1 MSIHRR
7 DYLRSLAGGALTL
20 APPRRP
26 PNVVLIMT
34 DDQGYG
40 DLSLHGNPHLRT
52 PNLDTLARQGIEFT
66 RFYVSPV
73 CAPTR
78 ASLLTGRYNLRCG
91 VWGVTH
97 GKETMRP
104 EETTLAR
111 TLRQAGYRTALIGK
125 WHLGEHY
132 PYVPHARGFD
142 HFVGFRTGH
151 WMNYFDSTLELN
163 GKPYPTKGYITDA
176 LTDEAIRF
184 IEANRAR
191 PFFLY
196 LPYNAP
202 HSPFQV
208 PERYFR
214 PFKEQGLPDAVAAP
228 YAMVA
233 NLDENIGRLMGR
245 LDQMGLAGDT
255 IVVFLTD
262 NGPNGQRYNAG
273 LRAAKGSVY
282 EGGVRVPFFIRWPGR
297 LEAGR
302 RIEHIAAHIDVYPT
316 LLELCGVP
324 LPNHQLPLDGKSLAS
339 LLSGKAAGWPD
350 RILFTHREAE
360 RNPSGTYPGAVRTQR
375 FNLVNG
381 KELYEISVDPGEQH
395 DVAAKYPEK
404 VRELRTA
411 YEAWYAVAGP
421 QCGFTRRPIPVGYAE
436 EPLAVLPAPQSYPHG
451 HLRFHGGPGYAH
463 DWLTGWTSLE
473 DWVEWEIDVARP
485 GPFEVSLRYLC
496 PASEVGAKI
505 RLIVAGKT
513 LEGVIRE
520 ATPMERKPNR
530 AVFPNEGYPEMH
542 WGTLPLGRLELPAGH
557 TRLAVRALAKPAATV
572 MDLKEVWLRKQ

>member
-1 MSIHRR
+1 MS
-7 DYLRSLAGGALTL
+7 
-20 APPRRP
+20 
-26 PNVVLIMT
+26 

-52 PNLDTLARQGIEFT
+52 PNLDALARQGTEFT
-66 RFYVSPV
+66 RFYASPV

-104 EETTLAR
+104 EETTLAQA
-111 TLRQAGYRTALIGK
+111 LRQAGYRAALIGK

-132 PYVPHARGFD
+132 PYVPHARGFEQ
-142 HFVGFRTGH
+142 FIGFRTGH
-151 WMNYFDSTLELN
+151 WMNYFDSLLELN
-163 GKPYPTKGYITDA
+163 GKPYPTKGYITDVF
-176 LTDEAIRF
+176 TDEAIRLL
-184 IEANRAR
+184 EANRAR

-196 LPYNAP
+196 LAYNVP

-208 PERYFR
+208 PEHYFR
-214 PFKEQGLPDAVAAP
+214 RFKDAGLEDAVAAP
-228 YAMVA
+228 YAMVT
-233 NLDENIGRLMGR
+233 NLDENIGRLMTR
-245 LDQMGLAGDT
+245 LDQLGLAGNT
-255 IVVFLTD
+255 IVIFLTD

-273 LRAAKGSVY
+273 LRALKGGVY

-297 LEAGR
+297 LAAGR
-302 RIEHIAAHIDVYPT
+302 RLDHIAAHIDVCPT

-324 LPNHQLPLDGKSLAS
+324 LPAQQLPLDGRSLVP
-339 LLSGKAAGWPD
+339 LLTGQAAAWPD
-350 RILFTHREAE
+350 RMLFTHREAE
-360 RNPSGTYPGAVRTQR
+360 RNPSAVYPGAVRTQR

-381 KELYEISVDPGEQH
+381 KELYEIPADPGERH
-395 DVAAKYPEK
+395 DLSAQYPDK
-404 VRELRTA
+404 VKELREA

-421 QCGFTRRPIPVGYAE
+421 QCGFRRRLIPVGYAE

-451 HLRFHGGPGYAH
+451 SLRFHGGPGYAH
-463 DWLTGWTSLE
+463 DWLTGWTSLD

-485 GPFEVSLRYLC
+485 GSFEVALRYLC
-496 PASEVGAKI
+496 PASDVGAKI
-505 RLIVAGKT
+505 RLTMAGKT

-520 ATPMERKPNR
+520 ATPMERKPSR
-530 AVFPNEGYPEMH
+530 AVFPEENYPEMH
-542 WGTLPLGRLELPAGH
+542 WARVTLGRLELPAGP

-572 MDLKEVWLRKQ
+572 FDLKEAHLRML